1 MKLKSNFFN
10 NLLFSLYL
18 SLITGFYFNED
29 FAGGFE
35 YDFRIHE
42 GLIKD
47 LFNDSLIFGLLNYD
61 RNYVPHS
68 PVFIIYL
75 VFTKIICFRNFLRL
89 INLHIFLFYTL
100 VNSCLFKN

>member
-1 MKLKSNFFN
+1 MKLKN
-10 NLLFSLYL
+10 NYLIIYFFSLYL

-68 PVFIIYL
+68 HFYYL
-75 VFTKIICFRNFLRL
+75 SSFYKNY
-89 INLHIFLFYTL
+89 LFQK
-100 VNSCLFKN
+100 FF